1 MNSTNCSEFG
11 EGQKTVLVSI
21 TVTVAGISFLCCLG
35 VVLLIILF
43 KKYLFFTQRLTM
55 YLVIAAML
63 SSLVR
68 CMNIH
73 HPSITLDSQGV
84 YCMVTGFLDQYM
96 SSCFLLAIAVF
107 TIDISLQAIF
117 SLNTKKVE
125 VLYPILIFLLPS
137 LYCWVPFAY
146 DAFGVAGPWCWIRT
160 MKEYNNCERFME
172 GFSLALGLFYV
183 PYFTVLSTLLIL
195 VLAMLYVLYL
205 RRHDY
210 VAAVDSLTARNRTT
224 LRRELRVLILYP
236 MLIIVLNII
245 PLATRLHDFVRP
257 DNTHDDIA
265 FALWIVNS
273 VVAPSEGIFIALVF
287 IIDPETRKR
296 MTFSQ
301 VKAALLEVCSMHSH
315 GQVTEYPAEI
325 KISTDSYTTTVDR
338 TNKSTSFK
346 QSLLSEHRSYDSTM

>member
-11 EGQKTVLVSI
+11 EKQDIVLVVI
-21 TVTVAGISFLCCLG
+21 TVTVAGISFMCCLG
-35 VVLLIILF
+35 VLLLIILF

-63 SSLVR
+63 TSLVR
-68 CMNIH
+68 CINI
-73 HPSITLDSQGV
+73 PYISDGV
-84 YCMVTGFLDQYM
+84 YCKVTGFLDQYM
-96 SSCFLLAIAVF
+96 SSCFLIAIAVF

-125 VLYPILIFLLPS
+125 VLYPVLIFLLPS
-137 LYCWVPFAY
+137 LYCWLPFCY
-146 DAFGVAGPWCWIRT
+146 DAFGVAGPWCWIIT
-160 MKEYNNCERFME
+160 IEKEEDNCERFIN
-172 GFSLALGLFYV
+172 GFYLALGLFYV
-183 PYFTVLSTLLIL
+183 PYFIVLSTLLVL

-210 VAAVDSLTARNRTT
+210 VASVDSLTARNRTS

-236 MLIIVLNII
+236 MLVIILNII
-245 PLATRLHDFVRP
+245 PLATRLHDYIRQN
-257 DNTHDDIA
+257 NTHDKVA

-287 IIDPETRKR
+287 IRDPEMRKR
-296 MTFSQ
+296 MTFSH

-315 GQVTEYPAEI
+315 GRVTEYPAEI
-325 KISTDSYTTTVDR
+325 KISTDSYNTTSVDR

-346 QSLLSEHRSYDSTM
+346 QPLLSEHRSYDSTM